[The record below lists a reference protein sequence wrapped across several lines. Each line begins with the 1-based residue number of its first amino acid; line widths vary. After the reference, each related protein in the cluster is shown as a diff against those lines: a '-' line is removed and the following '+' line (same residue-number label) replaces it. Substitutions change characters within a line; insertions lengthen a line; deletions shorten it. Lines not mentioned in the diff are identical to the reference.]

1 MFSLIKFRKIR
12 FERFLLPALLL
23 PLLALSVTFS
33 SKPVYPDIVLH
44 RIISAAFIICSMY
57 APSIGKLLNDKMD
70 KSIKRYFKDP
80 YMFYKVVPIKNVE
93 FGPTY
98 HRVLYGTSWLASN
111 EK

>member
-1 MFSLIKFRKIR
+1 MFRRDICDSPGKKSQEPLTFPACCRRDSLYAHPFG
-12 FERFLLPALLL
+12 LNLQP
-23 PLLALSVTFS
+23 
-33 SKPVYPDIVLH
+33 
-44 RIISAAFIICSMY
+44 AFIICSIY

-98 HRVLYGTSWLASN
+98 HRILDG
-111 EK
+111 KP